1 MIEIQN
7 YGILEPVPTEP
18 SGYVT
23 KDGMWAAVPFGNR
36 FMIIHNGQQV
46 QVSNTLETAKK
57 HINSQIKVLKKAN
70 SKASLEQH
78 L

>member
-1 MIEIQN
+1 MIDVSN

-18 SGYVT
+18 AGYVT

-57 HINSQIKVLKKAN
+57 HINSQVKALKKAN

>member
-1 MIEIQN
+1 MIDVSN

-18 SGYVT
+18 AGYVT

-57 HINSQIKVLKKAN
+57 HINSQIKALKKAN